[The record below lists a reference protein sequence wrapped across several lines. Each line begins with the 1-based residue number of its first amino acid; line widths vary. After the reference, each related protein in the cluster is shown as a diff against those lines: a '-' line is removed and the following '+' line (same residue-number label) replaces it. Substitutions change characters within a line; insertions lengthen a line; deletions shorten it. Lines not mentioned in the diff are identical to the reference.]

1 MALCDGYFRRRFP
14 DISWSI
20 RLDGLS
26 PQAGAQSH
34 GRCRSR
40 GTPGAHRCSSEGAAA
55 RRIVGRRQLFRQ
67 TYSPASGI
75 VAVRS
80 CHNGCMGAVGDMFPI
95 ILTAGREQPF

>member
-40 GTPGAHRCSSEGAAA
+40 GTPGAHRCSSDRRSGPTDCRATAALPTD
-55 RRIVGRRQLFRQ
+55 I
-67 TYSPASGI
+67 
-75 VAVRS
+75 
-80 CHNGCMGAVGDMFPI
+80 
-95 ILTAGREQPF
+95 